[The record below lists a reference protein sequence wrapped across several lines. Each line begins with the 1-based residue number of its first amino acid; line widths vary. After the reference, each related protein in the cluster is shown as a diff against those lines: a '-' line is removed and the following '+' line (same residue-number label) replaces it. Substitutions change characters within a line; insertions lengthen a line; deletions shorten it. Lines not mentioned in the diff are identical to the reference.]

1 MVSLLHGN
9 NGTNWQPIGIDQA
22 TRAMNVIDYEHHEI
36 HGGSTFTCH
45 FSNTCTN
52 TGEMTIIAFNTPNT
66 TKWIHLVFEASS
78 TAGAYMAIYE
88 NADLDADEGQ
98 ALTIY
103 NRNRNSA
110 TTSAVTSIETTPVA
124 NRATSFVEAEAAGA
138 TLSTSTE
145 LQRIYM
151 GAAASGA
158 NVRGD
163 ARASAEWVLKQNTQY
178 AFVIV
183 STSDDDNVHNIAL
196 NWYEHTNKEA

>member
-1 MVSLLHGN
+1 MMSLVHGN
-9 NGTNWQPIGIDQA
+9 NGTNWQPVGIDQA

-52 TGEMTIIAFNTPNT
+52 TGEMTIIAFNTPDSA
-66 TKWIHLVFEASS
+66 KWIHLVFEASS

-88 NADLDADEGQ
+88 AADLDAGEGQ
-98 ALTIY
+98 DLAIY

-110 TTSAVTSIETTPVA
+110 VTSAVSSVESPAVA
-124 NRATSFVEAEAAGA
+124 GGATSFVEAEAAGA
-138 TLSTSTE
+138 TLSTAIE

-151 GAAASGA
+151 GAAAAGA
-158 NVRGD
+158 DIRGD

-183 STSDDDNVHNIAL
+183 STSDDDNVHNLSL